1 MLGIILYSAV
11 ALCFGLLTVLLSAR
25 WGGGRQGLYVMAAC
39 GVTCLWAALIATRHW
54 TQIDPT
60 AIRLVELGRDGL
72 WLIVALQGAGTALP
86 NWLSRGTLALAG
98 VVFLAALISTSWP
111 EGQGFVSEPMMS
123 RAAGVL
129 ALLGFII
136 VIAIYR
142 GAEESHRPSI
152 QPLVYGLSLLF
163 GFDVLLHASTGLS
176 DLHQALANVRGF
188 VDLCAVPL
196 LAIAVRS
203 NPDWSLQIFISRQVI
218 FSLSKIL
225 LIATYLLSAFAI
237 ARYLRH
243 LGDLWSAVFVVIAG
257 TALVMIVASKTLR
270 RQVQVFISKHFF
282 RAKYDYRVEWLRF
295 IRTLSSTEDEDLR
308 RTAVR
313 ALTQIFASPGGVLFL
328 RDDSGTRFVPV
339 SAWPMRI
346 EAVGELPAVSA
357 DEGLPQFLL
366 RKQWIVDVDEY
377 RESPDV
383 YDDMQLPPWLLNH
396 GKLRVVAPLLLL
408 DSLLGFVVLY
418 DASPAFELTYEDR
431 DLLKTVG
438 RHVATHIA
446 QFDADRKLA
455 ESRQFEAYNRLTAFM
470 MHDLKNSIAQL
481 KLIVTNAERH
491 KRNPEFVD
499 DAISTIANAAER
511 MTRLMDQ
518 LRGRAEERLIAIDVG
533 DVVTVAVQR
542 CSNRQP
548 KPLLETV
555 LPAMVRADRE
565 RLIAVIEHIIRN
577 AQDATPE
584 NGSIKVAM
592 SEARGQAVLTI
603 TDTGSGMD
611 PDFVR
616 DRLFRPF
623 DSTKGAAGMGIGA
636 YQGREYARQLGGDV
650 EVRSSPGRGTCFTI
664 KLPLWTQPA
673 AQTSAPQ
680 TAQMQ

>member
-1 MLGIILYSAV
+1 
-11 ALCFGLLTVLLSAR
+11 
-25 WGGGRQGLYVMAAC
+25 
-39 GVTCLWAALIATRHW
+39 
-54 TQIDPT
+54 
-60 AIRLVELGRDGL
+60 
-72 WLIVALQGAGTALP
+72 
-86 NWLSRGTLALAG
+86 
-98 VVFLAALISTSWP
+98 
-111 EGQGFVSEPMMS
+111 
-123 RAAGVL
+123 
-129 ALLGFII
+129 
-136 VIAIYR
+136 
-142 GAEESHRPSI
+142 
-152 QPLVYGLSLLF
+152 
-163 GFDVLLHASTGLS
+163 
-176 DLHQALANVRGF
+176 
-188 VDLCAVPL
+188 
-196 LAIAVRS
+196 
-203 NPDWSLQIFISRQVI
+203 
-218 FSLSKIL
+218 
-225 LIATYLLSAFAI
+225 
-237 ARYLRH
+237 
-243 LGDLWSAVFVVIAG
+243 
-257 TALVMIVASKTLR
+257 
-270 RQVQVFISKHFF
+270 
-282 RAKYDYRVEWLRF
+282 
-295 IRTLSSTEDEDLR
+295 
-308 RTAVR
+308 
-313 ALTQIFASPGGVLFL
+313 
-328 RDDSGTRFVPV
+328 
-339 SAWPMRI
+339 
-346 EAVGELPAVSA
+346 LPAVSA

-383 YDDMQLPPWLLNH
+383 YDEMQLPPWLLNH

-518 LRGRAEERLIAIDVG
+518 LRGRAEERLSAIDLG

-548 KPLLETV
+548 KPLLETA
-555 LPAMVRADRE
+555 LTAMVQADRE

-577 AQDATPE
+577 AQDATAE

-592 SEARGQAVLTI
+592 SEAGGQALLTI

-673 AQTSAPQ
+673 AHTSAPR

>member
-1 MLGIILYSAV
+1 MLGIMLYSAV

-25 WGGGRQGLYVMAAC
+25 WGGGRQGLFVVGASGA
-39 GVTCLWAALIATRHW
+39 TFIWAALIATQQLTHL
-54 TQIDPT
+54 PG
-60 AIRLVELGRDGL
+60 AVVSLVELGRDAL
-72 WLIVALQGAGTALP
+72 WLMVALQVAGTSLP
-86 NWLSRGTLALAG
+86 RWLAKGSLG
-98 VVFLAALISTSWP
+98 LAALLLIAALLASGWP
-111 EGQGFVSEPMMS
+111 SNGSILGEHHLSV
-123 RAAGVL
+123 AAGALACLGLVL
-129 ALLGFII
+129 
-136 VIAIYR
+136 VISIYR
-142 GAEESHRPSI
+142 GAPDSSRTALRPF
-152 QPLVYGLSLLF
+152 VYGLGLVF
-163 GFDVLLHASTGLS
+163 GFDVLLHASIGLG
-176 DLHQALANVRGF
+176 DLHQALVNVRGF

-203 NPDWSLQIFISRQVI
+203 NPDWSLQIFISRQII
-218 FSLSKIL
+218 FSISKIL
-225 LIATYLLSAFAI
+225 LIVSYLLLAFAA
-237 ARYLRH
+237 ARYLRRY
-243 LGDLWSAVFVVIAG
+243 GDLWGGAFLAIAATALIFVVSS
-257 TALVMIVASKTLR
+257 TKLR
-270 RQVQVFISKHFF
+270 RRARVFISKHFF

-328 RDDSGTRFVPV
+328 RDDSGTRFIPV
-339 SAWPMRI
+339 SAWPMHI
-346 EAVGELPAVSA
+346 EAVGELTPVSI

-383 YDDMQLPPWLLNH
+383 YDDIRLPGWLMNH
-396 GKLRVVAPLLLL
+396 GKLRVVTPLLLL

-518 LRGRAEERLIAIDVG
+518 LRGRAEERLSAVDLA
-533 DVVTVAVQR
+533 DATTVAVQR

-548 KPLLETV
+548 RPMLQSIET
-555 LPAMVRADRE
+555 AMVQADRE

-577 AQDATPE
+577 AQDATAE
-584 NGSIKVAM
+584 IGSIVVEV
-592 SEARGQAVLTI
+592 SQAREQAILTI
-603 TDTGSGMD
+603 TDTGAGMD
-611 PDFVR
+611 ADFVR
-616 DRLFRPF
+616 ERLFRPF

-664 KLPLWTQPA
+664 NLPLWTQPA
-673 AQTSAPQ
+673 LRSDVSRAAH
-680 TAQMQ
+680 MQ

>member
-1 MLGIILYSAV
+1 MG
-11 ALCFGLLTVLLSAR
+11 
-25 WGGGRQGLYVMAAC
+25 AC

-54 TQIDPT
+54 TQIDPS

-86 NWLSRGTLALAG
+86 NWLSRGTLTLAG
-98 VVFLAALISTSWP
+98 LVFLVALISSGWP
-111 EGQGFVSEPMMS
+111 EGQGFLSEPMMS

-129 ALLGFII
+129 ALLGFVL

-152 QPLVYGLSLLF
+152 QPLVYGLALLF

-218 FSLSKIL
+218 FSMSKIL
-225 LIATYLLSAFAI
+225 LIATYLLSSFAI

-243 LGDLWSAVFVVIAG
+243 WGDLWSVAFALIAV
-257 TALVMIVASKTLR
+257 TTLVLIVGSKRLR
-270 RQVQVFISKHFF
+270 RQAQVFISKHFF

-518 LRGRAEERLIAIDVG
+518 LRGRAEERLSAIDLG

-548 KPLLETV
+548 KPLLETT
-555 LPAMVRADRE
+555 LDAMVQADRE

-592 SEARGQAVLTI
+592 SQVRGQAVLTI

-650 EVRSSPGRGTCFTI
+650 EVRSSPGQGTCFTI

-673 AQTSAPQ
+673 AHTNAPR